1 MGKKQKLIGRLEK
14 EVERLQQELSR
25 VEKEAKKRLKKADSD
40 VASLRT
46 EVLRLIGQRGSA
58 KPAVT
63 EKPAPRPAV
72 VPEAVTKPSTPAKP
86 APKPAP
92 AKPATAKPPAQSTP
106 RARRSGP
113 TVAELRTQAKEK
125 GVKGYSSMTKA
136 QLLDALN

>member
-1 MGKKQKLIGRLEK
+1 
-14 EVERLQQELSR
+14 
-25 VEKEAKKRLKKADSD
+25 
-40 VASLRT
+40 
-46 EVLRLIGQRGSA
+46 
-58 KPAVT
+58 KPAT
-63 EKPAPRPAV
+63 RPAV

-86 APKPAP
+86 APKPA
-92 AKPATAKPPAQSTP
+92 TRTTP